1 MKPSKPAT
9 SSAAATTDE
18 RTVPKSS
25 SAAASDA
32 AKREGPTR
40 LPDQLDRTGGW
51 NDSSAHPGYQ
61 KNDQGGYR
69 GGYDEAKF
77 EKTERENFSP
87 ADGDRPSGPGKQPP
101 AKTPLK
107 KDDRFQGTG
116 PNASDSGGN
125 KNK

>member
-1 MKPSKPAT
+1 MKPSNPVAPAT
-9 SSAAATTDE
+9 AATTDE
-18 RTVPKSS
+18 RSPSKPSKATGSG
-25 SAAASDA
+25 D
-32 AKREGPTR
+32 AKREGPAR
-40 LPDQLDRTGGW
+40 LPDQLDRTGRW
-51 NDSSAHPGYQ
+51 NESSAHPGYQ
-61 KNDQGGYR
+61 QHDQGGYR

-87 ADGDRPSGPGKQPP
+87 ADGDRPSGPGQPAP
-101 AKTPLK
+101 AKTPLH